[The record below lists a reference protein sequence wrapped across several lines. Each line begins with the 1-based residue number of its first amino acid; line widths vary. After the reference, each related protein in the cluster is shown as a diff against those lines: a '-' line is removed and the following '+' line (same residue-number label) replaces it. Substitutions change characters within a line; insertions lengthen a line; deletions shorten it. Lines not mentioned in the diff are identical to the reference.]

1 MQAVVKAK
9 RKKALFLIFKNGK
22 IKVKLENQNVLYY
35 IVINLIY

>member
-22 IKVKLENQNVLYY
+22 IKVKLEN
-35 IVINLIY
+35 